1 MGSYKKVQVEFDHV
15 FWDADAAM
23 ILTNDGY
30 NSGVSESKTDGFG
43 CETSSFIQGC
53 KNDVFIPHILW
64 NNYAC
69 MKGAPILEAVCPAN
83 VGWQLTSKSD
93 EDIADAVLEHLR
105 GMYPWM
111 PDPIS

>member
-1 MGSYKKVQVEFDHV
+1 MF
-15 FWDADAAM
+15 
-23 ILTNDGY
+23 
-30 NSGVSESKTDGFG
+30 KTEGFG
-43 CETSSFIQGC
+43 CETSSFRC

-69 MKGAPILEAVCPAN
+69 LKGAPILEAVCPAN
-83 VGWQLTSKSD
+83 IGWQLTGKSD
-93 EDIADAVLEHLR
+93 EEIADAVLEHLR